1 MELFLFKKTTRKIL
15 SVKKH
20 QTLSVNIKK
29 ERREEGEKEREREGE
44 KEKCKSKHVWRR
56 GGRKI
61 LLQIMVQL
69 KTSAILF

>member
-44 KEKCKSKHVWRR
+44 KERERKA
-56 GGRKI
+56 GRK
-61 LLQIMVQL
+61 
-69 KTSAILF
+69 AIAVKNMI

>member
-29 ERREEGEKEREREGE
+29 ERREEGEKERER
-44 KEKCKSKHVWRR
+44 KA
-56 GGRKI
+56 GRK
-61 LLQIMVQL
+61 
-69 KTSAILF
+69 AIAVKNMI